1 MPDTALLGWEYTAAG
16 GNTNSVESIQGELIA
31 AALIGFVDFA
41 RFSLGPAGFG
51 PCGFIAR

>member
-1 MPDTALLGWEYTAAG
+1 MPDTALLGSEYTAAV
-16 GNTNSVESIQGELIA
+16 GNTDSVESIQDELVA
-31 AALIGFVDFA
+31 VALIGFVDFA